1 MSLSNESTVE
11 EKLLKVKWR
20 LKITRERSILLRP
33 FCNLRDTHHD
43 ASRPSG
49 GQQNFHNG

>member
-1 MSLSNESTVE
+1 MSLSNESIVE
-11 EKLLKVKWR
+11 EKLLSKMEDENYKR
-20 LKITRERSILLRP
+20 RSILLRP